1 MSRSFKTPSSL
12 PTALQTSR
20 IGTRLFVGS
29 LLLAVASAMAW
40 PALADGPGGRHG
52 GPGHASMGGPGPG
65 GPFGGSPRHM
75 ERLLDEVGATDA
87 QKAQIKQIVDASR
100 AEMTKQHEAG
110 RALRTKMRQV
120 LTAPTID
127 TNAAEQLRLQMIA
140 QHEQAS
146 RRGLQTMVDMAQV
159 LTPEQRAKVGERMAR
174 REVRMQERMHERM
187 NGRGGP
193 RDGAPPK
200 SE

>member
-1 MSRSFKTPSSL
+1 MPRSLNTFSPLTISPQ
-12 PTALQTSR
+12 PAR
-20 IGTRLFVGS
+20 GGMRLFVGS
-29 LLLAVASAMAW
+29 LLLAVASALAL

-52 GPGHASMGGPGPG
+52 GPDHAGMGGPG
-65 GPFGGSPRHM
+65 GPLGGSPRHM
-75 ERLLDEVGATDA
+75 ARMLDEVGATDA

-100 AEMTKQHEAG
+100 AEMDKQREAG
-110 RALRTKMRQV
+110 RALRTRMRQV

-146 RRGLQTMVDMAQV
+146 RRGLQTMVDVAQV

-174 REVRMQERMHERM
+174 HEARMQERM

-193 RDGAPPK
+193 RDGAPPR